1 MKERFAAAPDPI
13 APTHP
18 ARQGLPDQACSAVQE
33 PEPSAAA
40 LQGPRE
46 RSEQRDPREYAAW
59 QGQPEQARSAV
70 REPEPSAAALQGPRE
85 HAVLQGLRER
95 TARQGPPERTVL
107 QGPRERTAVQA
118 AGAPQ
123 AGETLPGEEA
133 ADGT

>member
-1 MKERFAAAPDPI
+1 MKERFAAAPGPI

-46 RSEQRDPREYAAW
+46 
-59 QGQPEQARSAV
+59 
-70 REPEPSAAALQGPRE
+70 

-95 TARQGPPERTVL
+95 TARQGPPERT
-107 QGPRERTAVQA
+107 AVQA
-118 AGAPQ
+118 AAPR
-123 AGETLPGEEA
+123 AGEALPGEEA
-133 ADGT
+133 AEGT

>member
-1 MKERFAAAPDPI
+1 MKERFAAAPGPI

-18 ARQGLPDQACSAVQE
+18 ARQGLPDQAYSAVQE

-46 RSEQRDPREYAAW
+46 RSEQRDLREYAAW

-70 REPEPSAAALQGPRE
+70 REPEPEPSAAALQGPRE

-95 TARQGPPERTVL
+95 TARQGPPERT
-107 QGPRERTAVQA
+107 AVQA